1 MDVAMKSNQV
11 RSLLVTSSPQ
21 PVALAALAATGGLV
35 ALAVLAL
42 TGGADSD
49 VPSPDRVVTLQ
60 PASEVIAKA
69 LTNHDVTTIHI
80 DQKPATDADLE
91 LLRDNRIITN
101 LLFDESEVTDEG
113 VRVISTMPNLVH
125 LRIRSKLTDACIDD
139 LLNLPA
145 LQFLN
150 LPFADFTDEGLEQ
163 LAKHPRIQLLRL
175 RSPQAT
181 DRAMPAIA
189 SMKNLAFLHFIEV
202 SVTDNGL
209 EAFYDA
215 DNLQSL
221 YLDNCKT
228 TEKGLSMLL
237 KRQPN
242 LHLHVNQAHLD
253 NDPQKDNHNH

>member
-1 MDVAMKSNQV
+1 MKSNQV
-11 RSLLVTSSPQ
+11 RSLFVTSSPQ
-21 PVALAALAATGGLV
+21 PVALAAIAAIVGLV
-35 ALAVLAL
+35 TFALLAL
-42 TGGADSD
+42 TGCADSD
-49 VPSPDRVVTLQ
+49 APSLNRIVTLQ
-60 PASEVIAKA
+60 PASEVIDKA
-69 LTNHDVTTIHI
+69 LANRDATTIYI
-80 DQKPATDADLE
+80 DQKPVTDADLE
-91 LLRDNRIITN
+91 PLRDNQIITN
-101 LLFDESEVTDEG
+101 LLLDESEVTDEG

-125 LRIRSKLTDACIDD
+125 LRIRSELTDACIDD

-150 LPFADFTDEGLEQ
+150 LPFADFTDEGLER

-181 DRAMPAIA
+181 DQAMPAIA
-189 SMKNLAFLHFIEV
+189 AMKNLAFLHFIEV
-202 SVTDNGL
+202 SITDNGL
-209 EAFYDA
+209 AAFYEA

-221 YLDNCKT
+221 YLDDCET
-228 TEKGLSMLL
+228 TEQGLSMLL

>member
-1 MDVAMKSNQV
+1 MKSNQV
-11 RSLLVTSSPQ
+11 RTLPVSSSPQ
-21 PVALAALAATGGLV
+21 PVALATLTAIVGLAALAL
-35 ALAVLAL
+35 LAL
-42 TGGADSD
+42 TGCADSD
-49 VPSPDRVVTLQ
+49 TPTPNKVVTLQ
-60 PASEVIAKA
+60 PASDVIGKA

-91 LLRDNRIITN
+91 PLRDNRIITN
-101 LLFDESEVTDEG
+101 LLLDESEVTDEG

-145 LQFLN
+145 LQFLK
-150 LPFADFTDEGLEQ
+150 LPFADFTDEGLER

-175 RSPQAT
+175 RSPQVT
-181 DRAMPAIA
+181 DQAMPAIA
-189 SMKNLAFLHFIEV
+189 AMKNLAFLHFIEI
-202 SVTDNGL
+202 SITDDGL
-209 EAFYDA
+209 AAFYDA

-221 YLDNCKT
+221 YLDDCKT
-228 TEKGLSMLL
+228 TEQGLSKLL

-253 NDPQKDNHNH
+253 NDPQKDNHDH